1 MKYGKLADCFSGF
14 GYKRLKPVEIDPE
27 VSHGH
32 EFNGISQFKQLFG
45 LERRTFNARLIY
57 LADDTDEL
65 PTENITFTWYDAREN
80 NPDRTEHR
88 LYYKESAIISMAAPE
103 DLMVVAVNSN
113 AENQLTVLIAK
124 KGDIVESQ
132 LAWVFGFSLE
142 TVTDAMFK
150 VQNEGSKELDYF
162 SSMILERA
170 GIQNVTEDISVL
182 DRLLAAFPDGFPK
195 TSAFSEFSRTLVPE
209 VSVHD
214 NADAALMAWL
224 EAEENA
230 FKVFEH
236 YQIQQKIRTGFS
248 NVDEFIAF
256 SLTVQNRRKSRAGH
270 ALENQLKF
278 IFEQMNVRFTSQ
290 AYTEAHSKP
299 DFLFPGIKEY
309 KDVAFPAVKL
319 TMLGAKTT
327 CKDRWPQVLSEAARI
342 EHKHLITLEA
352 GITEYQ
358 TDKMAYNKLQ
368 LVVPRQIFSSYTP
381 RQQNWLWNVE
391 DFIQYVLRK
400 QNG

>member
-1 MKYGKLADCFSGF
+1 MKYGKLADCFCGF
-14 GYKRLKPVEIDPE
+14 GYKRLKPVEIDPC

-45 LERRTFNARLIY
+45 LERRVFEVRLIF
-57 LADDTDEL
+57 LADDVDDL
-65 PTENITFTWYDAREN
+65 PTENVTFTWYDAREN
-80 NPDRTEHR
+80 SPNRTEHR
-88 LYYKESAIISMAAPE
+88 LYYKESSIISMAAPE
-103 DLMVVAVNSN
+103 DLMVIAVNSN
-113 AENQLTVLIAK
+113 TENKLTVLIAK

-132 LAWVFGFSLE
+132 LAWVFGFSLAA
-142 TVTDAMFK
+142 VNDVAFK
-150 VQNEGSKELDYF
+150 VQNEGNKELDYF

-170 GIQNVTEDISVL
+170 GIQNIHEDISVL
-182 DRLLAAFPDGFPK
+182 DRLLATFPEGFPK
-195 TSAFSEFSRTLVPE
+195 TNAFSEFSRTLVPE
-209 VSVHD
+209 VSAHD

-236 YQIQQKIRTGFS
+236 YQIQQKIKTGFS
-248 NVDEFIAF
+248 TVDEFIAF

-278 IFEQMNVRFTSQ
+278 IFEQLNVRFTSQ

-299 DFLFPGIKEY
+299 DFLFPGIREY
-309 KDVAFPAVKL
+309 KDATFPAVKL

-352 GITEYQ
+352 GITEHQ
-358 TDKMAYNKLQ
+358 TDKMACNNLQ
-368 LVVPRQIFSSYTP
+368 LVVPRQIFSSYTAK
-381 RQQNWLWNVE
+381 QQNWLWNVE
-391 DFIQYVLRK
+391 DFIKYVLKK